1 MDQFKLS
8 NKILAKINPRVTVH
22 LINSHTEINVNDI
35 NCYMWT
41 ALWLKQPPMSNKYML
56 SLQLIIWSNIS
67 LIPENALHSSL
78 GSSIDYMIMCC
89 KAETN

>member
-41 ALWLKQPPMSNKYML
+41 AL
-56 SLQLIIWSNIS
+56 
-67 LIPENALHSSL
+67 
-78 GSSIDYMIMCC
+78 
-89 KAETN
+89 